1 MNIDNIKKIMN
12 DSIWKDIIKE
22 ENYEDYKIINRK
34 SKQFN
39 ALFIFFNS
47 NIGDN
52 SLRLYGRVCRML
64 STREGVCIDILKVY
78 DLKILVIS

>member
-1 MNIDNIKKIMN
+1 MNIDNIRKIMN
-12 DSIWKDIIKE
+12 DSIWKDITKE
-22 ENYEDYKIINRK
+22 KAYEDYKIINRK

-52 SLRLYGRVCRML
+52 LLKLYGRVCKML
-64 STREGVCIDILKVY
+64 STGEGVCIDILKVY